1 MGINENANRRMIR
14 NIILS
19 VLVLSSLL
27 LSFSLWTIGKSMSE
41 ENNSSNQGEPSRVS
55 VVTHSLEEV
64 YRPKLVALHG
74 IYEDQP
80 LAITSSYSLVEEIEG
95 IMEKSDLKN
104 IERVNKI
111 SKEDYLEKL
120 ELGSWLE
127 FVYPERI
134 PFGLIASKF
143 SDLSEEEEEL
153 FFDRII
159 FDQKNN
165 SKIYFYHMA
174 SESFYTV
181 RRKKEEKINIESL
194 FAKEAMDLIEAEAI
208 LLTESMNYL
217 PINDLEISRK
227 SYIVNQFPSR
237 SYINNF
243 FQDTSLVDV
252 RSANN
257 YTRYIDLT
265 KEVTI
270 NENTHVLSYLSQIY
284 QSDKL
289 DATERYEKSFQQMNQ
304 FENWTDGLIF
314 SAYDRDRDRLYYR
327 REIKGIPV
335 FSENDEESLME
346 ISLVEEGITH
356 MKLPLRFINIP
367 IDIKDS
373 TGKTLLSGVDM
384 LENLRQKL
392 TDEKFNLIKDC
403 MIGYSWIE
411 SNEDDQV
418 INFEPDWYLLY
429 EGKWLSYSSLL
440 ELKEETAYGF

>member
-1 MGINENANRRMIR
+1 MGINENANRRIIR

-19 VLVLSSLL
+19 LLVLSSLL
-27 LSFSLWTIGKSMSE
+27 LSFSLWTTGKSINE
-41 ENNSSNQGEPSRVS
+41 ENNSSNQAKPSRVS

-64 YRPKLVALHG
+64 YRPKLIALHG
-74 IYEDQP
+74 IFEDRP
-80 LAITSSYSLVEEIEG
+80 LVITRSYSLVEQIED
-95 IMEKSDLKN
+95 IMEKSNLKN

-111 SKEDYLEKL
+111 TKEDYLKRL
-120 ELGSWLE
+120 ESGSWLE
-127 FVYPERI
+127 FVYPEKI
-134 PFGLIASKF
+134 PFGLIESKF
-143 SDLSEEEEEL
+143 TDLSKEDEEL

-159 FDQKNN
+159 FDQKNR

-174 SESFYTV
+174 SESFYTA
-181 RRKKEEKINIESL
+181 RRKADEKINIGGL
-194 FAKEAMDLIEAEAI
+194 FAEDTIEFIEAEVISLAGA
-208 LLTESMNYL
+208 MRYL
-217 PINDLEISRK
+217 PINNLEISRE

-252 RSANN
+252 RSANK

-284 QSDKL
+284 QSDQL
-289 DATERYEKSFQQMNQ
+289 DIDERYEKSFQQMNQ
-304 FENWTDGLIF
+304 FENWTDSLIF
-314 SAYDRDRDRLYYR
+314 SAYDADRERLYYR

-367 IDIKDS
+367 IDIKDE
-373 TGKTLLSGVDM
+373 TKKTLLSGVEM
-384 LENLRQKL
+384 IENLRQKL
-392 TDEKFNLIKDC
+392 TAEEFNLIEDC

-411 SNEDDQV
+411 SDEDDQV
-418 INFEPDWYLLY
+418 INFDPNWYLLY

-440 ELKEETAYGF
+440 EIEKETVYGF